1 MLINLFKNHTGECIQ
16 SASLETIYFHCDKW
30 NFGSFGK
37 YVYSFPYWITP
48 SYPCSLSV
56 NLVTIF
62 VKGTVVSIRSN
73 TSNRIRRL
81 ADQPI
86 AKSLP
91 TQDNIKEG
99 ESKAHL
105 IPIQSRDF
113 CIWVADSATTVIA
126 KFNYFYKR
134 WFSYFSTNFAKGDRQ
149 SGHFLQPYL
158 SRQRISQMILRKQ

>member
-1 MLINLFKNHTGECIQ
+1 MSINLFKKQTDECIE
-16 SASLETIYFHCDKW
+16 STSLKTIYFNCVKW

-56 NLVTIF
+56 NLVPSF
-62 VKGTVVSIRSN
+62 VKGTAVSMRSN

-86 AKSLP
+86 AKSLC
-91 TQDNIKEG
+91 TQDNIEEQEG
-99 ESKAHL
+99 KAYL
-105 IPIQSRDF
+105 IPIQTRGF
-113 CIWVADSATTVIA
+113 CLWVADSAITVIA
-126 KFNYFYKR
+126 NFNYFYKR
-134 WFSYFSTNFAKGDRQ
+134 SYSYFGKNFAKGDRQ
-149 SGHFLQPYL
+149 SEHFLQPYL